1 MSDSKRSLGPNDPAY
16 YAPPRAREKMS
27 DAASPGKDRQ
37 ALSPPRGQD
46 DLLAR
51 FRGAKGDNNSDNN
64 KSANNSGRNGSKSG
78 SPTNPP
84 SDAFAEAIART
95 LREQIKTGNVPSALR
110 RHSHLGFAAALGAA
124 VACAAVVAVA
134 CLVFLWPSKDAS
146 DDGAWPAL
154 RPSQS
159 ATSDPPSTSPQRVS
173 TLVVRNHG
181 GLVNQP
187 LPLGLSVDAPDPAAA
202 VTIKGMLPGARLTAG
217 VPLSF
222 TEWRVP
228 VAEISSVMVIPPAD
242 FVGELNLSAELRN
255 ADGAALVTSAMQFVW
270 KAAEPA
276 TALVTSAPS
285 TAASS
290 SPAPASAI
298 QAPQPPEP
306 ARPQP
311 SPEAPPLPQAQPQ
324 QALPQQQ
331 TTAALPATPVPAAVA
346 AQPRS
351 DAAREL
357 SPNEIAALVRRAQE
371 LMATGD
377 VKAARALLVRAAESH
392 DPRVALALAKT
403 FDPIVSRQSTTI
415 DAGPDLN
422 QARSWYQR
430 AKEWGAPEAQRQL
443 DALANYR

>member
-1 MSDSKRSLGPNDPAY
+1 
-16 YAPPRAREKMS
+16 MS
-27 DAASPGKDRQ
+27 DAASPGKDPQ
-37 ALSPPRGQD
+37 ALSPPRAQD

-51 FRGAKGDNNSDNN
+51 FRNAKGDNKTDNS
-64 KSANNSGRNGSKSG
+64 KSANNSGRNGSKS
-78 SPTNPP
+78 SSPP

-95 LREQIKTGNVPSALR
+95 LREQIKTGNAPSVLR

-124 VACAAVVAVA
+124 VACAAVVALA
-134 CLVFLWPSKDAS
+134 CVVFLWPSKDAS

-181 GLVNQP
+181 GLVNEP

-228 VAEISSVMVIPPAD
+228 VTEISSVMVIPPAD

-276 TALVTSAPS
+276 TAVVTSAPS

-298 QAPQPPEP
+298 QAPQPPQP
-306 ARPQP
+306 ATAQP
-311 SPEAPPLPQAQPQ
+311 PLQAPPLPQAQPQ
-324 QALPQQQ
+324 QASPQQQ
-331 TTAALPATPVPAAVA
+331 TIAALPATPVPAAGA

-377 VKAARALLVRAAESH
+377 VKAARALLIRAAESH